1 MDPRKFCEVYSNAII
16 ITHFID
22 TIIHLVIDSKTQA
35 KK

>member
-1 MDPRKFCEVYSNAII
+1 MDPKKFCEVYTYAMI
-16 ITHFID
+16 ITPFID